1 MSLREKLDEIKEQSA
16 EEMPDHALQVS
27 QRATEELKES
37 GQAEEAVGEGDRA
50 PAFSL
55 PDTEGT
61 TVSSEELLENGPLV
75 LAFYR
80 GVW

>member
-1 MSLREKLDEIKEQSA
+1 MSLREKLQEISQQSA
-16 EEMPDHALQVS
+16 EKMPDHALEVS
-27 QRATEELKES
+27 GRSTERLKES
-37 GQAEEAVGEGDRA
+37 GQAAEAVGEGDRA

-55 PDTEGT
+55 PDTEGR
-61 TVSSEELLENGPLV
+61 TVSSKELLESGPLV